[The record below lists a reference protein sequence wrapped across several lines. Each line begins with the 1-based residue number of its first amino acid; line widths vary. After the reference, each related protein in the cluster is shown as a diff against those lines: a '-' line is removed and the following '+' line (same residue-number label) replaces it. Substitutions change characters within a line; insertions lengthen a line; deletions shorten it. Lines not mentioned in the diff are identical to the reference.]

1 MALRTCGDKGNENVY
16 ETRKTVQGNK
26 FTLFLPFDSQNVPR
40 RPIQIQYSPSY
51 NCHFDGP
58 KLINTI
64 TATVIKVTMY
74 VYGGSYR
81 GGGSYPWEE
90 EGLIHVSQPHG
101 NIPHWKSLHLYS
113 RWLYIL
119 PNDRNRSS
127 GHFLML
133 INYSLSPIPYLPSH
147 SAISFRPP
155 SIPRLQLV
163 NAAGTLFAQRV
174 RRQIFVREWGRRR
187 SRRRNRAYFQ
197 CKLKCNLKSIWLS
210 NTYYTIIN
218 YWFFREM

>member
-64 TATVIKVTMY
+64 TATVIKDPMY
-74 VYGGSYR
+74 VYGGSYH

-133 INYSLSPIPYLPSH
+133 INYSPPFRICRVILRFPSALPPFLVCSSLMQQERYLHNVWGARYSCESEEEEEADAEIVH
-147 SAISFRPP
+147 TFNASWSAIWSQFDC
-155 SIPRLQLV
+155 
-163 NAAGTLFAQRV
+163 
-174 RRQIFVREWGRRR
+174 QIRTT
-187 SRRRNRAYFQ
+187 Q
-197 CKLKCNLKSIWLS
+197 
-210 NTYYTIIN
+210 
-218 YWFFREM
+218 